1 MILVFASQFLKNLF
15 PRLKK
20 MAYFSKSTMLCA
32 PISNYVRLS
41 SNFWRKKNN
50 SKEIGK
56 VALLHFY
63 LNRSNPSICS

>member
-1 MILVFASQFLKNLF
+1 
-15 PRLKK
+15 
-20 MAYFSKSTMLCA
+20 
-32 PISNYVRLS
+32 LS